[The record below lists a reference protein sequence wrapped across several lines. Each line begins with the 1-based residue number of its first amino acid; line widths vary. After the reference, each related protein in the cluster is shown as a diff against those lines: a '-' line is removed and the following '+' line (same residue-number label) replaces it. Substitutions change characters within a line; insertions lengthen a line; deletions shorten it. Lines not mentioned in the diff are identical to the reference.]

1 MKSRASYYSAKAS
14 LTQPSGPTPIE
25 RITGPFQEFSE
36 NEAIGGVLLLVAA
49 ALALAWANSPWAQ
62 SYSTLWE
69 HRFTIGFEGFALS
82 KSILHW
88 INDGLMAVFFFVVGL
103 EIKRELLVGE
113 LASPRQAA
121 LPIAAALGGVVVPA
135 LLYFSLNAGG
145 PGAAGWGI
153 PMATDIAFAVGAIG
167 LLGSRVP
174 VGLKVFLTAL
184 AIVDDI
190 VAVLVIAIFYTE
202 NLSWLSLGMAAG
214 FFAALLA
221 ASKLGVRHPLPLAF
235 LGFCMWVAML
245 HSGVHAT
252 IAGVLA
258 ALAMP
263 AQPRIDVEK
272 FTTRGRQ
279 LLDQMENP
287 GDGKEHILRSEARQ
301 AAVLALEDAC
311 EKVETP
317 LQRFEHMLLPWVR
330 LIIMPVFALANAGVA
345 LGTGATAATSPISLG
360 IVIGLVLGKPI
371 GIFCASWL
379 AVRLGLA
386 SLPAQV
392 GWRQILAVGALGG
405 IGFTVSIFIAG
416 LAFAEQTQLAVA
428 KLGILTGSLVAGG
441 VGLLLL
447 LKCGRAQPAVMQ

>member
-1 MKSRASYYSAKAS
+1 MKSRASGSAKVS
-14 LTQPSGPTPIE
+14 LTKPSGPTPIE
-25 RITGPFQEFSE
+25 RVARPFQEFSE
-36 NEAIGGVLLLVAA
+36 SEAAGGVLLLSATV
-49 ALALAWANSPWAQ
+49 LALAWANSPWSE
-62 SYSTLWE
+62 SYSQLWE
-69 HRFTIGFEGFALS
+69 HKFTIGFEGFALS

-121 LPIAAALGGVVVPA
+121 LPIAGALGGVVVPA

-153 PMATDIAFAVGAIG
+153 PMATDIAFAVGAMA

-190 VAVLVIAIFYTE
+190 VAVLVIAIFYTG
-202 NLSWLSLGMAAG
+202 NLSWPSLGVVGG

-221 ASKLGVRHPLPLAF
+221 ASILGVRNPLTYVL

-245 HSGVHAT
+245 LSGVHAT

-258 ALAMP
+258 ALAVP

-272 FTTRGRQ
+272 FIARGRR
-279 LLDQMENP
+279 LLDQMEYP
-287 GDGKEHILRSEARQ
+287 DDGEEHILRSEARQ
-301 AAVLALEDAC
+301 AAVMALEDTC

-317 LQRFEHMLLPWVR
+317 LQRFEHTLLPWVR
-330 LIIMPVFALANAGVA
+330 LIIMPLFALANAGVA
-345 LGTGATAATSPISLG
+345 LGTSTTAATSPVSLG
-360 IVIGLVLGKPI
+360 IVLGLVVGKPI
-371 GIFCASWL
+371 GIFGASWL

-392 GWRQILAVGALGG
+392 GWRQILGVGVLGG
-405 IGFTVSIFIAG
+405 IGFTMSIFIAG
-416 LAFAEQTQLAVA
+416 LAFAGQPLLEIA
-428 KLGILTGSLVAGG
+428 KLGIFAASLIAGG
-441 VGLLLL
+441 TGFLLLF
-447 LKCGRAQPAVMQ
+447 KFGRA

>member
-1 MKSRASYYSAKAS
+1 MESRASGARKAS
-14 LTQPSGPTPIE
+14 LTKPSGPTTIE
-25 RITGPFQEFSE
+25 RVTRPFQEFSE
-36 NEAIGGVLLLVAA
+36 SEAAGGVLLLAAA
-49 ALALAWANSPWAQ
+49 ALALAWANSPWAE
-62 SYSTLWE
+62 SHSTLWE
-69 HRFTIGFEGFALS
+69 HKFTIGFEGLALS

-88 INDGLMAVFFFVVGL
+88 INDGLMAIFFFVVGL

-121 LPIAAALGGVVVPA
+121 LPIAGALGGVVVPA
-135 LLYFSLNAGG
+135 LLYFLLNAGG

-153 PMATDIAFAVGAIG
+153 PMATDIAFAVGAMA

-190 VAVLVIAIFYTE
+190 VAVLVIAIFYTG
-202 NLSWLSLGMAAG
+202 NLSWLSLGVAGG

-221 ASKLGVRHPLPLAF
+221 ASKLGVRHPLPFAL
-235 LGFCMWVAML
+235 LSFCMWVAML
-245 HSGVHAT
+245 LSGVHST

-258 ALAMP
+258 ALTVP

-272 FTTRGRQ
+272 FIARGRE
-279 LLDQMENP
+279 LLDQMEYP
-287 GDGKEHILRSEARQ
+287 DDGEEHILRSEARQ
-301 AAVLALEDAC
+301 MAVIALEDAC

-317 LQRFEHMLLPWVR
+317 LQRFEHTLLPWVR

-345 LGTGATAATSPISLG
+345 LGTGTAAATSPISLG
-360 IVIGLVLGKPI
+360 IVLGLVVGKPI
-371 GIFCASWL
+371 GICCASWL

-392 GWRQILAVGALGG
+392 GWRQILGVGALGG
-405 IGFTVSIFIAG
+405 IGFTLSIFIAG
-416 LAFAEQTQLAVA
+416 LAFAEQPLLEIA
-428 KLGILTGSLVAGG
+428 KLGIFAGSLIAGATG
-441 VGLLLL
+441 FLLLF
-447 LKCGRAQPAVMQ
+447 KSGRA

>member
-1 MKSRASYYSAKAS
+1 MKSRASDSRKAS
-14 LTQPSGPTPIE
+14 LTKPSGPTPIE
-25 RITGPFQEFSE
+25 RVTRPFQEFSE
-36 NEAIGGVLLLVAA
+36 SEAAGGVLLLAA
-49 ALALAWANSPWAQ
+49 SAVALAWANSPWAE

-69 HRFTIGFEGFALS
+69 HKFTIGFEGLALS

-88 INDGLMAVFFFVVGL
+88 INDGLMAIFFFVVGL

-113 LASPRQAA
+113 LVSPRHAA
-121 LPIAAALGGVVVPA
+121 LPIAGALGDVVVPA

-153 PMATDIAFAVGAIG
+153 PMATDIAFAVGAMA

-190 VAVLVIAIFYTE
+190 VAVLVIAIFYTG
-202 NLSWLSLGMAAG
+202 NLSWLSLGVAGG

-221 ASKLGVRHPLPLAF
+221 ASKLGVRHPLPFAL

-245 HSGVHAT
+245 FSGVHST

-258 ALAMP
+258 ALTVP
-263 AQPRIDVEK
+263 AQPRIEVEK
-272 FTTRGRQ
+272 FIARGRR
-279 LLDQMENP
+279 LLDQMEYP
-287 GDGKEHILRSEARQ
+287 DDGEEHILRSEARQ
-301 AAVLALEDAC
+301 VVVIALEDAC

-317 LQRFEHMLLPWVR
+317 LQRFEHTLLPWVR

-345 LGTGATAATSPISLG
+345 LGTGTAAATSPISLG
-360 IVIGLVLGKPI
+360 IVLGLVVGKPI

-392 GWRQILAVGALGG
+392 GWRQILGVGALGG

-416 LAFAEQTQLAVA
+416 LAFAGQPLLEVA
-428 KLGILTGSLVAGG
+428 KLGIFAASLVAGG
-441 VGLLLL
+441 TGFLLLF
-447 LKCGRAQPAVMQ
+447 KYGRA

>member
-1 MKSRASYYSAKAS
+1 MKSQAS
-14 LTQPSGPTPIE
+14 LTQASGPTPIE
-25 RITGPFQEFSE
+25 RITRPFQEFSE

-49 ALALAWANSPWAQ
+49 ALALVWANSPWAEK
-62 SYSTLWE
+62 YSTLWE
-69 HRFTIGFEGFALS
+69 HKFTIGFEGFALS

-153 PMATDIAFAVGAIG
+153 PMATDIAFAVGAMG

-190 VAVLVIAIFYTE
+190 VAVLVIAIFYTGH
-202 NLSWLSLGMAAG
+202 LSWPSLGMAAG

-272 FTTRGRQ
+272 FTARGRR

-287 GDGKEHILRSEARQ
+287 DDGQEHILRSEARQ
-301 AAVLALEDAC
+301 APCWRSKTHARKSRRLSNALNIC
-311 EKVETP
+311 CCP
-317 LQRFEHMLLPWVR
+317 
-330 LIIMPVFALANAGVA
+330 
-345 LGTGATAATSPISLG
+345 
-360 IVIGLVLGKPI
+360 
-371 GIFCASWL
+371 
-379 AVRLGLA
+379 
-386 SLPAQV
+386 
-392 GWRQILAVGALGG
+392 
-405 IGFTVSIFIAG
+405 
-416 LAFAEQTQLAVA
+416 
-428 KLGILTGSLVAGG
+428 GSG
-441 VGLLLL
+441 
-447 LKCGRAQPAVMQ
+447 